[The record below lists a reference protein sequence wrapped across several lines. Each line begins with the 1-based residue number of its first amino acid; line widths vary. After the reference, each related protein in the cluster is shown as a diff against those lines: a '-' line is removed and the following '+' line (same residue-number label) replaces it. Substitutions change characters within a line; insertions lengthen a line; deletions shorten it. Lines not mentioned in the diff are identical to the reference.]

1 MLGLQGVTHAA
12 EPEVIIDPGGAPPEV
27 LQEITRAVSAI
38 TRLAQDQDV
47 REVSR
52 LRRRAWDAARA
63 ALRTQGYFSP
73 VVTLDA
79 SEGGPGGAEFWDIS
93 IQPGERSRVRLLGL
107 QFAGAI
113 AAPAYEGR
121 RAELQDAWPL
131 RPGMPFINNNWS
143 AAKSALLDEVSR
155 KEFYFARYARTRAT
169 IDPQAAA
176 ADLEVQ
182 VDSGPPVR
190 MGPMRIEGL
199 QRVPE
204 SLIARYVRYNP
215 GDPYDQ
221 DLLDAWQQ
229 ALQSTTFFRGAF
241 VTLDES
247 PVSGNP
253 SEDAGAGAA
262 GAAAATET
270 AAGDAAAP
278 EAAAGNAAATGARRP
293 SGTEPVALPVHVRV
307 TESAA
312 RRVSSSLGVD
322 SDYGVRVEGLYRQ
335 NIVFGQ
341 PVWIETGAGIDP
353 KRQRVFFDVH
363 LPPNLDGY
371 QDSFGTLYEHTDI
384 EGQENSR
391 TGLGWTRSQ
400 KRQAAGASRVEYET
414 QLGALVTYDKT
425 RVSGG
430 GENYEVPSWSLS
442 WKWLRRDVD
451 AKYEPREGNL
461 VEFGL
466 GAGTTLDT
474 WRPFYR
480 SSLRA
485 QRWWPMG
492 RHDVVTI
499 RGEVGKV
506 WSETD
511 RLPQDFSFR
520 TGGSRSVR
528 GYRYQSIGIPSG
540 DAIIGAPA
548 LAVASVEYV
557 HYFTDLLGASIF
569 VDAGDAA
576 PSFSSMDWHIGYGAG
591 LAVRT
596 PAGPFYVDLAWADKD
611 RRLRLH
617 FSLGIAF

>member
-1 MLGLQGVTHAA
+1 MC
-12 EPEVIIDPGGAPPEV
+12 P
-27 LQEITRAVSAI
+27 SAI
-38 TRLAQDQDV
+38 TRLAEDQDV

-79 SEGGPGGAEFWDIS
+79 SEGAPGEGEFWDIR
-93 IQPGERSRVRLLGL
+93 IQPGERSHVRLLGL
-107 QFAGAI
+107 EFKGALAG
-113 AAPAYEGR
+113 PAYDGR
-121 RAELQDAWPL
+121 RAELRDAWPL
-131 RPGMPFINNNWS
+131 LPGMPFINDDWA
-143 AAKSALLDEVSR
+143 AAKAALLDEVSR

-169 IDPQAAA
+169 IDPGEAA
-176 ADLEVQ
+176 ADLEVE

-190 MGPMRIEGL
+190 MGPLRVEGL
-199 QRVPE
+199 KRVPE

-221 DLLDAWQQ
+221 ELLDAWQQ

-247 PVSGNP
+247 PAP
-253 SEDAGAGAA
+253 AA
-262 GAAAATET
+262 SADGSAPPA
-270 AAGDAAAP
+270 DAAAGRDVP
-278 EAAAGNAAATGARRP
+278 QP
-293 SGTEPVALPVHVRV
+293 SGDEPVELPVHVRV

-312 RRVSSSLGVD
+312 RRASGSLGVD

-353 KRQRVFFDVH
+353 KRQRLFFDVH
-363 LPPNLDGY
+363 LPPTLAGY

-391 TGLGWTRSQ
+391 VGLGWTRTQ
-400 KRQAAGASRVEYET
+400 KRQAAGDSRVEYET
-414 QLGALVTYDKT
+414 QLGALVTHDKT
-425 RVSGG
+425 RISGG
-430 GENYEVPSWSLS
+430 GEDYEVPSWSMS

-474 WRPFYR
+474 GRPFYR

-485 QRWWPMG
+485 QQWWPVG
-492 RHDVVTI
+492 RHDVITI

-520 TGGSRSVR
+520 TGGSRTVR

-540 DAIIGAPA
+540 DAVIGAPT

-557 HYFTDLLGASIF
+557 HYFTDLLGASVF

-576 PSFSSMDWHIGYGAG
+576 PAFSSMDWHIGYGAG